1 MHFLVYLIVKLK
13 SEKEDSV
20 HIIKN
25 GRKKKRN
32 ERCGKFHYLEWES
45 FAKLLFGAP
54 LMLPHESLSYS
65 CLAFSLIEASSDQA

>member
-1 MHFLVYLIVKLK
+1 MG
-13 SEKEDSV
+13 E
-20 HIIKN
+20 
-25 GRKKKRN
+25 KKRN